1 MNDKPVI
8 LIVEDEKNTRE
19 GLEKALNLNYQA
31 ILADNGERALQILA
45 EKPVDILLT
54 DLRMP
59 GMDGLALV
67 RRAIAHESQPV
78 CIVLTAFGSIESA
91 VEAMKAGAYDFLT
104 KPLNLDQL
112 EIVIQRALRSRRL
125 EDENRSLRTQ
135 LDRRF
140 GLEAIIGRT
149 PPMEELFELIR
160 QIAPTR
166 ATALI
171 QGESG
176 TGKELV
182 AHAIH
187 GLSPRARS
195 PFIAVHCAALSQNL
209 LESELFGHEKGSF
222 TGAVERRRGRFELAE
237 GGTLFLDEISEIEPA
252 LQVKLLR
259 VLEERKFERV
269 GGQETLE
276 ADIRLV
282 TATNNDL
289 AKLVQEGKFRKDL
302 FYRINVLTITLP
314 PLRERRDDIP
324 LLVRHFIDDF
334 ARENNRKIEDISS
347 EAMAAL
353 VSCNWPGNVR
363 ELKNVIERMVVLSHG
378 AKLTHRDLPASLR
391 VNEKTSAKSGGMASA
406 FSIKEA
412 NRHMIIS
419 ALETNGGNRTLAAKQ
434 LGISRRTLHRKL
446 REFGIKE
453 KQTNAEMG

>member
-8 LIVEDEKNTRE
+8 LIVEDEKHTRE
-19 GLEKALNLNYQA
+19 GLEKALSRNYRT

-45 EKPVDILLT
+45 ENQVDILLT

-67 RRAIAHESQPV
+67 RRAIAHECQPV

-91 VEAMKAGAYDFLT
+91 VKAMKAGAYDFLT

-125 EDENRSLRTQ
+125 ENENRNLRTQ

-140 GLEAIIGRT
+140 GLESIIGQT
-149 PPMEELFELIR
+149 HAMEELFELIR
-160 QIAPTR
+160 QVAPTR

-187 GLSPRARS
+187 NLSPRVRG
-195 PFIAVHCAALSQNL
+195 PFIAVHCAALPQNL
-209 LESELFGHEKGSF
+209 LESEMFGHEKGAF

-237 GGTLFLDEISEIEPA
+237 GGTLFLDEISEIDPV

-269 GGQETLE
+269 GGQKTLD

-289 AKLVQEGKFRKDL
+289 ARLVQEGKFRKDL
-302 FYRINVLTITLP
+302 FYRLNVLTITIP

-324 LLVRHFIDDF
+324 LLARHFIREF
-334 ARENNRKIEDISS
+334 ARENNRKIDDISS
-347 EAMAAL
+347 DAMAAL
-353 VSCNWPGNVR
+353 VSTDWPGNVR
-363 ELKNVIERMVVLSHG
+363 ELKNMIERMVVLCHG
-378 AKLTHRDLPASLR
+378 NKLTLRDVPAALR
-391 VNEKTSAKSGGMASA
+391 APDKALARSDGTAS
-406 FSIKEA
+406 SIKDS
-412 NRHMIIS
+412 NRRMIIA
-419 ALETNGGNRTLAAKQ
+419 ALERNRNNRTLAAKQ

-446 REFGIKE
+446 REFGIGE
-453 KQTNAEMG
+453 K

>member
-282 TATNNDL
+282 TATNSDL
-289 AKLVQEGKFRKDL
+289 ARLVRDGKFRKDL
-302 FYRINVLTITLP
+302 FYRLNVLTINLP
-314 PLRERRDDIP
+314 PLRERRDDIS
-324 LLVRHFIDDF
+324 LLVRHFIHEF
-334 ARENNRKIEDISS
+334 AAENNRKIDDIGP
-347 EAMAAL
+347 EAMAEL
-353 VSCNWPGNVR
+353 ISRDWPGNVR
-363 ELKNVIERMVVLSHG
+363 ELKNVIERMVILSHG
-378 AKLTHRDLPASLR
+378 NKLALRDLSPSLR
-391 VNEKTSAKSGGMASA
+391 TGEKTPSHAGGAAAAS
-406 FSIKEA
+406 SIKEA
-412 NRHMIIS
+412 NRSMIIA
-419 ALETNGGNRTLAAKQ
+419 ALEQNGNNRTVAARQ

-446 REFGIKE
+446 HEFGFIK
-453 KQTNAEMG
+453 N

>member
-1 MNDKPVI
+1 MNQKPVI

-19 GLEKALNLNYQA
+19 GLDKALKGSYRT
-31 ILADNGERALQILA
+31 ILAESGERALQVLA
-45 EKPVDILLT
+45 ENQVDIIIT

-59 GMDGLALV
+59 GMDGLTLV
-67 RRAIAHESQPV
+67 RRAIAHECRPV
-78 CIVLTAFGSIESA
+78 CIVLTAFGSIEAA

-112 EIVIQRALRSRRL
+112 ELILQRALRSRRL
-125 EDENRSLRTQ
+125 EDENLSLRSQ

-140 GLEAIIGRT
+140 GLEAIIGQT
-149 PPMEELFELIR
+149 PAMEELFQLIR
-160 QIAPTR
+160 QVAPTR

-187 GLSPRARS
+187 NLSPRARS
-195 PFIAVHCAALSQNL
+195 PFIAVHCAALPQNL
-209 LESELFGHEKGSF
+209 LESEMFGHEKGSF
-222 TGAVERRRGRFELAE
+222 TGALERRRGRFELAE
-237 GGTLFLDEISEIEPA
+237 GGTLFLDEISEIEPS

-282 TATNNDL
+282 TATNSDL
-289 AKLVQEGKFRKDL
+289 ARLVQENKFRKDL
-302 FYRINVLTITLP
+302 FYRLNVLTITIP

-324 LLVRHFIDDF
+324 LLVKHFIAEF
-334 ARENNRKIEDISS
+334 SRENSRKIDDISS
-347 EAMAAL
+347 DAMAAL
-353 VSCNWPGNVR
+353 MAADWPGNVR
-363 ELKNVIERMVVLSHG
+363 ELKNVIERMVVLCHG
-378 AKLTHRDLPASLR
+378 SKLSLRDLPPALRAGGNALPTSGIAAAAS
-391 VNEKTSAKSGGMASA
+391 
-406 FSIKEA
+406 SIKES
-412 NRHMIIS
+412 NRRMIIA
-419 ALETNGGNRTLAAKQ
+419 ALERNGNSRTLAARE

-446 REFGIKE
+446 REFGLGE
-453 KQTNAEMG
+453 K